1 MMSIRSLADFN
12 ESPPGGAVTGSH
24 RHRHRPG
31 LKLPADTTNEG
42 WGLLTGH
49 QRGPRPGHT
58 RGLSH
63 GHGQYLYIAV
73 PRAKYPLLPPTGRG
87 RHRAFGGTIRT
98 CGRARVVQMERE
110 QAAREPGPS
119 TLPVWLAT
127 GTS

>member
-12 ESPPGGAVTGSH
+12 RSSPGGAATGWH

-31 LKLPADTTNEG
+31 LKLPADTANEG

-63 GHGQYLYIAV
+63 GHGQHFLNTEIERFKTSSEPLTDIGASLGAMIYL
-73 PRAKYPLLPPTGRG
+73 AKIRSLL
-87 RHRAFGGTIRT
+87 
-98 CGRARVVQMERE
+98 
-110 QAAREPGPS
+110 
-119 TLPVWLAT
+119 
-127 GTS
+127 